1 MLVEPYS
8 PESLKSIE
16 RWRCVENSFQGT
28 WRWKYELGKSFGDN
42 SKEGLCVHKLL
53 TDRKNSLDVF
63 YSSSIFNPA
72 FPVILR
78 CIVNLSQWVRCPV
91 YLIACSQIAHN
102 IAKAFFQHQYIS
114 DILFYNKDAFTK
126 QKLSESIEF
135 CHKKSASSTQLL
147 YIILIWQRTHLI
159 GQLKFSPVYVWRS
172 GFSIILKT
180 AINNFTS
187 T

>member
-28 WRWKYELGKSFGDN
+28 WRWKYEL
-42 SKEGLCVHKLL
+42 LCVHKLL

-63 YSSSIFNPA
+63 YSSSIFNPT

-78 CIVNLSQWVRCPV
+78 CIVNLSQRVRCPV

-102 IAKAFFQHQYIS
+102 IAKAFFQHQCIS
-114 DILFYNKDAFTK
+114 
-126 QKLSESIEF
+126 
-135 CHKKSASSTQLL
+135 
-147 YIILIWQRTHLI
+147 
-159 GQLKFSPVYVWRS
+159 
-172 GFSIILKT
+172 
-180 AINNFTS
+180 
-187 T
+187 

>member
-28 WRWKYELGKSFGDN
+28 WRWKYELGKSFWDN

-63 YSSSIFNPA
+63 YSSSIFNPT

-78 CIVNLSQWVRCPV
+78 CIVNLSQRVRCPV

-102 IAKAFFQHQYIS
+102 IAKAFFQHQY
-114 DILFYNKDAFTK
+114 FYFIIKTLLPNRNC
-126 QKLSESIEF
+126 QNRLSFVIRNRPL
-135 CHKKSASSTQLL
+135 QL
-147 YIILIWQRTHLI
+147 Y
-159 GQLKFSPVYVWRS
+159 
-172 GFSIILKT
+172 
-180 AINNFTS
+180 
-187 T
+187 

>member
-63 YSSSIFNPA
+63 YSSSIFNPT

-78 CIVNLSQWVRCPV
+78 CCHSECD
-91 YLIACSQIAHN
+91 A
-102 IAKAFFQHQYIS
+102 
-114 DILFYNKDAFTK
+114 LFIWSHVVKLHITHCQSLFPTSIYFWYFIYNKDAFTK

-135 CHKKSASSTQLL
+135 CHKKPASSTLL
-147 YIILIWQRTHLI
+147 IYIILIW
-159 GQLKFSPVYVWRS
+159 PVY
-172 GFSIILKT
+172 
-180 AINNFTS
+180 
-187 T
+187 